1 MADNACDISGAQ
13 PQASVDNPIE
23 TATTAIQ
30 QGPIEALGPSA
41 RVIPEPQDTAA
52 TQVIPEPQDT
62 AATQVNLE
70 VQDNPEVQGG
80 AKASVPNTASPLA
93 FIALICGVIGAFL
106 SALVGV
112 VGLAFAVIDMK
123 RTRVNPVNVCALA
136 FCLFDVAFLV
146 FAFGMGSAGM

>member
-1 MADNACDISGAQ
+1 M
-13 PQASVDNPIE
+13 
-23 TATTAIQ
+23 
-30 QGPIEALGPSA
+30 
-41 RVIPEPQDTAA
+41 
-52 TQVIPEPQDT
+52 
-62 AATQVNLE
+62 
-70 VQDNPEVQGG
+70 
-80 AKASVPNTASPLA
+80 PNTASPLA

-123 RTRVNPVNVCALA
+123 RTRVNPVNVCALV

>member
-41 RVIPEPQDTAA
+41 RVIPEPQDAAA
-52 TQVIPEPQDT
+52 TQV
-62 AATQVNLE
+62 
-70 VQDNPEVQGG
+70 NPEVQGG
-80 AKASVPNTASPLA
+80 AKASATNTASPLA

-112 VGLAFAVIDMK
+112 VGLVFAVIDMK

>member
-23 TATTAIQ
+23 TATPAIQ
-30 QGPIEALGPSA
+30 QGPIEVIGPSA
-41 RVIPEPQDTAA
+41 GVNPELQDTAA
-52 TQVIPEPQDT
+52 TQV
-62 AATQVNLE
+62 
-70 VQDNPEVQGG
+70 NPEVQGG

-112 VGLAFAVIDMK
+112 VGLVFAVIDMK
-123 RTRVNPVNVCALA
+123 RTRVNPVNVCALV

>member
-41 RVIPEPQDTAA
+41 R
-52 TQVIPEPQDT
+52 VIPEPQDT

-123 RTRVNPVNVCALA
+123 RTRVNPVNVCALV

-146 FAFGMGSAGM
+146 FAFGMGSAGR

>member
-41 RVIPEPQDTAA
+41 RVIPEPQDAAA
-52 TQVIPEPQDT
+52 TQV
-62 AATQVNLE
+62 
-70 VQDNPEVQGG
+70 NPEVQGG
-80 AKASVPNTASPLA
+80 AKASAPNTASPLA

>member
-23 TATTAIQ
+23 TATPAIQ

-41 RVIPEPQDTAA
+41 R
-52 TQVIPEPQDT
+52 VIPEPQDT

-123 RTRVNPVNVCALA
+123 RTRVNPVNVCALV

>member
-1 MADNACDISGAQ
+1 MADNACDISGVQ

-23 TATTAIQ
+23 TATPAIQ

-41 RVIPEPQDTAA
+41 RVIPEPQDAAA
-52 TQVIPEPQDT
+52 TQV
-62 AATQVNLE
+62 
-70 VQDNPEVQGG
+70 NPEVQGG

-112 VGLAFAVIDMK
+112 VGLVFAVIDMK

>member
-23 TATTAIQ
+23 TATPAIQ

-52 TQVIPEPQDT
+52 TQV
-62 AATQVNLE
+62 
-70 VQDNPEVQGG
+70 NPEVQGG
-80 AKASVPNTASPLA
+80 AKTSVPNTASPLA

-112 VGLAFAVIDMK
+112 VGLVFAVIDMK

>member
-23 TATTAIQ
+23 TATPAIQ
-30 QGPIEALGPSA
+30 QGPIEVIGPSA
-41 RVIPEPQDTAA
+41 GVNPELQDTAA

-62 AATQVNLE
+62 AATQVN
-70 VQDNPEVQGG
+70 PEVQGG
-80 AKASVPNTASPLA
+80 AKASAPNTASPLA

-112 VGLAFAVIDMK
+112 VGLVFAVIDMK